1 VRQAVALS
9 GGRANKEETM
19 FRSGLVKSACVAMLI
34 SGFSAPPAGAIEMV
48 QGSGP
53 AADLNDGLISK
64 VVVYHRGVTAV
75 GPRGGVYHRGGTWA
89 GHGGYGYRGYG
100 YHGGYGYGG
109 YGYRPYGY
117 GAAAAIGAAA
127 VGAAVVA
134 PHCWI
139 NPYGVRVCN

>member
-1 VRQAVALS
+1 MFRLGLVVALALS
-9 GGRANKEETM
+9 GLTA
-19 FRSGLVKSACVAMLI
+19 L
-34 SGFSAPPAGAIEMV
+34 PARAIEMV
-48 QGSGP
+48 PGSSP
-53 AADLNDGLISK
+53 AAGLSDGLISK
-64 VVVYHRGVTAV
+64 VVVYHRGATAV

-89 GHGGYGYRGYG
+89 GRPGYGYGYRGGYG
-100 YHGGYGYGG
+100 YHGGYG

-117 GAAAAIGAAA
+117 GAAAAVGAAA

>member
-1 VRQAVALS
+1 MNLAPVLVGHATAYIDEGQPFVVVRQAVALA

-19 FRSGLVKSACVAMLI
+19 FRSGLVKSACVAILI
-34 SGFSAPPAGAIEMV
+34 SGFSAP
-48 QGSGP
+48 
-53 AADLNDGLISK
+53 
-64 VVVYHRGVTAV
+64 YR
-75 GPRGGVYHRGGTWA
+75 
-89 GHGGYGYRGYG
+89 GGYGYRGYG
-100 YHGGYGYGG
+100 YHGG